1 MPFQDANSQIEP
13 LLFQMK
19 QYKNLTKSTIEILP
33 SSGQTDYGPHRRCIF
48 TLPYASLISLEDLAF
63 KFEFVPVSPELAP
76 ATTGTSAPVYR
87 VLPPK
92 DVASLIA
99 EVDIKINGQTIQH
112 LTRYNDIV
120 NLLNFFER
128 PKTAKLALQGFNP
141 EITQQRDTNGLYTK
155 ITNTTYDFMGT
166 APVKP
171 MNVPK
176 KYIINHWYGLLG
188 HRGKEVSSNFIDTN
202 MLGEITIAFV
212 FATPSVCIASK
223 GTQVQVQTQGGQPVT
238 PAVKVASGNP
248 GATTAAQDAIIDT
261 YDRAVAEPTSY
272 IIRNPKMSM
281 VRYNLPTAYSEA
293 VRSHL
298 SNGSPYQIAFNH
310 YEIHS
315 QNANAS
321 DGNIR
326 WNENSRDIKGLLAFF
341 TNNARDTNT
350 GSDYDQPILTSK
362 YFKYDNPI
370 HERSQFQI
378 GSVKMPQNE
387 LDTIDCFL
395 ELIRGVPGAR
405 GNNQDF
411 DLGRGVAGETIEMFI
426 EHCFMAYL
434 SLEWSEGMTE
444 RALEGKKLLSGLSSE
459 QLPISCSY
467 YYNNDMTF
475 KGTYAWDKT
484 LNVMSLTTRLLV
496 IENGQNVHVEI

>member
-63 KFEFVPVSPELAP
+63 KFEFVPVSAELAP
-76 ATTGTSAPVYR
+76 STTGSAAPVYR

-128 PKTAKLALQGFNP
+128 PKTAKHVLQGFNP
-141 EITQQRDTNGLYTK
+141 EITQQRDVNGVYTT
-155 ITNTTYDFMGT
+155 IRNANYDFMGSGV
-166 APVKP
+166 VKP

-176 KYIINHWYGLLG
+176 KYVINHWYGLLG
-188 HRGKEVSSNFIDTN
+188 HRGKDVSSNFIDTN

-212 FATPSVCIASK
+212 FATPSVCIARA
-223 GTQVQVQTQGGQPVT
+223 GTQVQVQAQGGQPNT
-238 PAVKVASGNP
+238 PDAKVPAGSA
-248 GATTAAQDAIIDT
+248 GATTAAQNAIIDAYNAAIAT
-261 YDRAVAEPTSY
+261 PTSY

-350 GSDYDQPILTSK
+350 GTDYDQGLLSSK
-362 YFKYDNPI
+362 YFLYDNPI

-395 ELIRGVPGAR
+395 ELVRGVPGAR
-405 GNNQDF
+405 GNNREF
-411 DLGRGVAGETIEMFI
+411 GLGLGVSAETV
-426 EHCFMAYL
+426 EHFTETCFMAYL

-444 RALEGKKLLSGLSSE
+444 LANGGKKLLSGLSSE

-475 KGTYAWDKT
+475 KGTYPWDKT
-484 LNVMSLTTRLLV
+484 VNVMSLTTRLLV

>member
-1 MPFQDANSQIEP
+1 MRTPDLDSARGP
-13 LLFQMK
+13 LT
-19 QYKNLTKSTIEILP
+19 TKE
-33 SSGQTDYGPHRRCIF
+33 
-48 TLPYASLISLEDLAF
+48 
-63 KFEFVPVSPELAP
+63 
-76 ATTGTSAPVYR
+76 
-87 VLPPK
+87 
-92 DVASLIA
+92 
-99 EVDIKINGQTIQH
+99 
-112 LTRYNDIV
+112 
-120 NLLNFFER
+120 
-128 PKTAKLALQGFNP
+128 
-141 EITQQRDTNGLYTK
+141 
-155 ITNTTYDFMGT
+155 
-166 APVKP
+166 
-171 MNVPK
+171 
-176 KYIINHWYGLLG
+176 
-188 HRGKEVSSNFIDTN
+188 
-202 MLGEITIAFV
+202 
-212 FATPSVCIASK
+212 
-223 GTQVQVQTQGGQPVT
+223 
-238 PAVKVASGNP
+238 VKVASGTN
-248 GATTAAQDAIIDT
+248 ATTAAEDAIIDT
-261 YDRAVAEPTSY
+261 YDRAVAQPTSY
-272 IIRNPKMSM
+272 IIRDPRMSM

-350 GSDYDQPILTSK
+350 GSEYEQAILTSK

-395 ELIRGVPGAR
+395 ELVRGVPGAR

-411 DLGRGVAGETIEMFI
+411 DLGRGVSAETIETFV

-467 YYNNDMTF
+467 HYNNDMTF
-475 KGTYAWDKT
+475 KGTYIWDKT

>member
-1 MPFQDANSQIEP
+1 
-13 LLFQMK
+13 
-19 QYKNLTKSTIEILP
+19 
-33 SSGQTDYGPHRRCIF
+33 
-48 TLPYASLISLEDLAF
+48 
-63 KFEFVPVSPELAP
+63 
-76 ATTGTSAPVYR
+76 
-87 VLPPK
+87 
-92 DVASLIA
+92 
-99 EVDIKINGQTIQH
+99 
-112 LTRYNDIV
+112 
-120 NLLNFFER
+120 
-128 PKTAKLALQGFNP
+128 
-141 EITQQRDTNGLYTK
+141 
-155 ITNTTYDFMGT
+155 
-166 APVKP
+166 
-171 MNVPK
+171 
-176 KYIINHWYGLLG
+176 
-188 HRGKEVSSNFIDTN
+188 
-202 MLGEITIAFV
+202 
-212 FATPSVCIASK
+212 
-223 GTQVQVQTQGGQPVT
+223 
-238 PAVKVASGNP
+238 
-248 GATTAAQDAIIDT
+248 
-261 YDRAVAEPTSY
+261 
-272 IIRNPKMSM
+272 MSM

-341 TNNARDTNT
+341 TNNARETNT

-395 ELIRGVPGAR
+395 ELVRGVPGAR

-411 DLGRGVAGETIEMFI
+411 DLGRGVAGETIEMFV

-475 KGTYAWDKT
+475 KGTYVWDKT

>member
-63 KFEFVPVSPELAP
+63 KFEFVPVSSELQP
-76 ATTGTSAPVYR
+76 TTGGNPAPVYR

-92 DVASLIA
+92 DVASLIS
-99 EVDIKINGQTIQH
+99 EIDIKINGQTIQH

-120 NLLNFFER
+120 NILNFFEQ
-128 PKTAKLALQGFNP
+128 PKTAKRALQGFNP
-141 EITQQRDTNGLYTK
+141 EISQQRSTNGVYFKSSTP
-155 ITNTTYDFMGT
+155 NYVQEPGT
-166 APVKP
+166 LIPN
-171 MNVPK
+171 NVPK

-188 HRGKEVSSNFIDTN
+188 HRGKDVSSNFIDTN

-212 FATPSVCIASK
+212 FATPSVCIARA
-223 GTQVQVQTQGGQPVT
+223 GTQVQVQTQGGQPST
-238 PAVKVASGNP
+238 PSVKVAGS
-248 GATTAAQDAIIDT
+248 TTAVQEAIIDAYAQALT
-261 YDRAVAEPTSY
+261 VPTSY
-272 IIRNPKMSM
+272 TIRNPKMSM

-341 TNNARDTNT
+341 TDNGRDTNT
-350 GSDYDQPILTSK
+350 GSGYDENLKSSK

-395 ELIRGVPGAR
+395 ELVRGVPGAR
-405 GNNQDF
+405 GNNHEF
-411 DLGRGVAGETIEMFI
+411 DLGHGSPFQTVEHFAETA
-426 EHCFMAYL
+426 FMAYL

-444 RALEGKKLLSGLSSE
+444 LANGGKKLLSGLSSE

-467 YYNNDMTF
+467 YYNNDMGF
-475 KGTYAWDKT
+475 KGTYPWDKSV
-484 LNVMSLTTRLLV
+484 NVMSLTTRLLV
-496 IENGQNVHVEI
+496 IENGQNVHIEI

>member
-1 MPFQDANSQIEP
+1 
-13 LLFQMK
+13 
-19 QYKNLTKSTIEILP
+19 
-33 SSGQTDYGPHRRCIF
+33 
-48 TLPYASLISLEDLAF
+48 
-63 KFEFVPVSPELAP
+63 
-76 ATTGTSAPVYR
+76 
-87 VLPPK
+87 
-92 DVASLIA
+92 
-99 EVDIKINGQTIQH
+99 
-112 LTRYNDIV
+112 
-120 NLLNFFER
+120 
-128 PKTAKLALQGFNP
+128 
-141 EITQQRDTNGLYTK
+141 
-155 ITNTTYDFMGT
+155 
-166 APVKP
+166 
-171 MNVPK
+171 
-176 KYIINHWYGLLG
+176 
-188 HRGKEVSSNFIDTN
+188 
-202 MLGEITIAFV
+202 
-212 FATPSVCIASK
+212 
-223 GTQVQVQTQGGQPVT
+223 
-238 PAVKVASGNP
+238 
-248 GATTAAQDAIIDT
+248 
-261 YDRAVAEPTSY
+261 
-272 IIRNPKMSM
+272 
-281 VRYNLPTAYSEA
+281 LPTAYSEA

-350 GSDYDQPILTSK
+350 GSEYEQEILTSK

-370 HERSQFQI
+370 HEKSQFQI

-395 ELIRGVPGAR
+395 ELVRGVPGAR

-411 DLGRGVAGETIEMFI
+411 DLGRGVAGETIEMFV

-467 YYNNDMTF
+467 YYNNDITF
-475 KGTYAWDKT
+475 KGTYVWDKT